1 MKSTEKE
8 TKRNLTAAELASELR
23 KSEEKLFKLQFKHRS
38 AALANPL
45 ELRTLRR
52 DVARLQTWIS
62 QKKQPAAPA
71 AKAKR

>member
-1 MKSTEKE
+1 MKTTEKE
-8 TKRNLTAAELASELR
+8 TKRNLTAAELQAELR

-62 QKKQPAAPA
+62 QKQSPATA
-71 AKAKR
+71 AKR